1 MLFDSFGV
9 EKFLFV
15 SFFQRFYYRIA
26 PKGKQVYGRND
37 ALLRRVS
44 RTRWNGR
51 GEEGGGGRVRPLKI
65 IFLRDW
71 WIMCAVDNVI
81 VLTESWALVSVI
93 QRDYITGN
101 LKNSRPSVKTSNLY
115 LQSTGYLI
123 AYRSILQC
131 YRIYIYIV
139 SINEQLNLMLKLI
152 LQDHKF
158 QEWNMLFHR

>member
-51 GEEGGGGRVRPLKI
+51 GGGGRRESSPIKNNLPSR
-65 IFLRDW
+65 L
-71 WIMCAVDNVI
+71 VDNV
-81 VLTESWALVSVI
+81 
-93 QRDYITGN
+93 RG
-101 LKNSRPSVKTSNLY
+101 
-115 LQSTGYLI
+115 G
-123 AYRSILQC
+123 
-131 YRIYIYIV
+131 
-139 SINEQLNLMLKLI
+139 
-152 LQDHKF
+152 
-158 QEWNMLFHR
+158 